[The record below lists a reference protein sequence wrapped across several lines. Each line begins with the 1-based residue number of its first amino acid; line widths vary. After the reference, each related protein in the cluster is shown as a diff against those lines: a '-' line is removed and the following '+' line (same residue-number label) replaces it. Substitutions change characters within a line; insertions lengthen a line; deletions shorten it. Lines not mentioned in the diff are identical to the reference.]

1 MRRNVP
7 QRPFVQRNRGAILG
21 FASLA
26 VVVAAL
32 AILVLRG
39 GGDSKP
45 TTSVPASAALVDAVT
60 KLPSSV
66 LDTVGAGSSR
76 NGLKPVSAPPLT
88 ADGKPLVLYV
98 GGEFCPFCAAERWP
112 MVIALSRFGSF
123 DGLKLT
129 ASSPT
134 DVYPNTASFSFDGAT
149 YTSPYLT
156 FQGVEQ
162 FSNRRAGNGY
172 EPLQSLTSEQQ
183 QIVATYNPNGG
194 IPFVDF
200 GGKYV
205 LSGATYDPSTLSG
218 LDAQAIAALLPQT
231 STSQAQGIDGSA
243 NLLTAAICK
252 TTNGQPGEV
261 CQAPGVVKAAA
272 ALGQ

>member
-1 MRRNVP
+1 
-7 QRPFVQRNRGAILG
+7 
-21 FASLA
+21 
-26 VVVAAL
+26 
-32 AILVLRG
+32 VLRG
-39 GGDSKP
+39 GGSGGSP
-45 TTSVPASAALVDAVT
+45 AVTSAPAPAALVEAVT
-60 KLPSSV
+60 KLPPSV
-66 LDTVGAGSSR
+66 LDTVGAGSAR
-76 NGLKPVSAPPLT
+76 NGLKAVSAPALA

-112 MVIALSRFGSF
+112 MVVALSRFGTF

-129 ASSPT
+129 ASSST
-134 DVYPNTASFSFDGAT
+134 DVYPNTASFSFNGAT

-156 FQGVEQ
+156 FQCVEQ
-162 FSNRRAGNGY
+162 FSNRRAANGY
-172 EPLQSLTSEQQ
+172 EPLQSLTSEQK
-183 QIVATYNPNGG
+183 QIVSTYNPNGG

-200 GGKYV
+200 GGKYT

-231 STSQAQGIDGSA
+231 STPQAQAIDGSA

-252 TTNGQPGEV
+252 VTNGQPGEV